1 MSVFIGVVVV
11 KNEIITYFFFVV
23 IFLGPGFFSR
33 FVPHS
38 ERVKRILLG
47 QIHHLNFVVFHPRS
61 QKKVLKL
68 HRTRDQILH
77 SKQQNPRK
85 FCRKEINFVTSQRET
100 SGRIRFAAQ
109 NSLPARKKRIRP
121 MTFCIMS

>member
-1 MSVFIGVVVV
+1 MSVFIGVVMVQ
-11 KNEIITYFFFVV
+11 NEIITYFICSHISRSWV
-23 IFLGPGFFSR
+23 FFSR

-38 ERVKRILLG
+38 ERLKRILLG
-47 QIHHLNFVVFHPRS
+47 QIHHLNVVVFHPRS

-85 FCRKEINFVTSQRET
+85 FCSKEVNFVTSRRET
-100 SGRIRFAAQ
+100 SGRIRLAAQ
-109 NSLPARKKRIRP
+109 HSLPARKKRIRP